1 MLLQQHTHIRNGS
14 FLSAMLRQLSHA
26 RSYHFVIAAWSA
38 KEAESNSRVKTMITL
53 PGRCWTIVG
62 LLVAL
67 FSMPLV
73 SALFTVLL

>member
-1 MLLQQHTHIRNGS
+1 
-14 FLSAMLRQLSHA
+14 MLRQLSHA
-26 RSYHFVIAAWSA
+26 RSYHFVIAVWSA

-53 PGRCWTIVG
+53 PGRRWTIVG